1 MKKQSLYISILFLS
15 LVALFIFEWMKPKP
29 VDWSESYSGYA
40 KKPYGCYILR
50 DLLPD
55 LFPNQPLHYRTLPI
69 AMDKSDSSGS
79 RNMIFINNIFKTDSL
94 ETARLLKRAESGERI
109 FISARAIAGPLADS
123 LNIDI
128 NTHSPFPDTLNLKLL
143 SQKEQ
148 KIGFNF
154 VNPTIHRKHPWQF
167 DKNFMSGY
175 HFTSYDT
182 LHATVLGRNG
192 EGHVNYI
199 KIDRGKGAFFIHSVP
214 VVFTN
219 YYMRDS
225 TKATYAFDALSY
237 LPVAPTSWDEYYKAG
252 RTVNTSPLRY
262 IVSQEYLRWAWITA
276 LVGVFLFFIFRA
288 KRRQR
293 IIPKME
299 PPQNTTLE
307 FVKTIGRLYY
317 QNSTRKKIASKKIIY
332 LLEYIRENLLLD
344 TQKLDDNLID
354 QIAQRSGVN
363 RSQVS
368 DLFACINQIN
378 RQHEIDKHQFWQLH
392 NQIETFYKRTL
403 R

>member
-1 MKKQSLYISILFLS
+1 MKKQSLYISILSLS
-15 LVALFIFEWMKPKP
+15 LVVLFIFEWMKPKP

-55 LFPNQPLHYRTLPI
+55 LFPRQPLHYRKLPI
-69 AMDKSDSSGS
+69 AMDKSDSTGS
-79 RNMIFINNIFKTDSL
+79 RNMIFINNVFKTDSL
-94 ETARLLKRAESGERI
+94 ETARLLKRAESGDRI
-109 FISARAIAGPLADS
+109 FISARVMAGPLADS
-123 LNIDI
+123 LNIGID
-128 NTHSPFPDTLNLKLL
+128 TQSPFPDTLNLKLPG
-143 SQKEQ
+143 SKQQ

-167 DKNFMSGY
+167 DKNLMTEY

-192 EGHVNYI
+192 KGNVNYI
-199 KIDRGKGAFFIHSVP
+199 KIGRGKGAFFIHSVP
-214 VVFTN
+214 VAFTN

-252 RTVNTSPLRY
+252 RIVNTSPLRY

-276 LVGVFLFFIFRA
+276 LAGLILFFIFRA

-293 IIPKME
+293 IIPKMV
-299 PPQNTTLE
+299 PLRNTTLE
-307 FVKTIGRLYY
+307 FITTVGRLYY
-317 QNSTRKKIASKKIIY
+317 QNSDRKNIASKKITY

-344 TQKLDDNLID
+344 TQKLDSNLID
-354 QIAQRSGVN
+354 QIAQRSGVD
-363 RSQVS
+363 RGQIS

-378 RQHEIDKHQFWQLH
+378 RQPEVDKHQFWQLH